1 MSGNSKTWCM
11 HAFPEEGVRGSR
23 QVFHS
28 IRRPAAAFK
37 GEFSTFGTKDIRT
50 GNASGGVGGRRGK
63 GRGQKRP
70 NDGWSRKESRKVGRW
85 KRRKRITKWTTRSPP
100 SVPGGRTARKVMVS
114 GVRAVSDAARVWQRA
129 RTYRALPS

>member
-50 GNASGGVGGRRGK
+50 GNASGGVGGEAGE
-63 GRGQKRP
+63 G
-70 NDGWSRKESRKVGRW
+70 
-85 KRRKRITKWTTRSPP
+85 TRAKAS
-100 SVPGGRTARKVMVS
+100 
-114 GVRAVSDAARVWQRA
+114 
-129 RTYRALPS
+129 

>member
-1 MSGNSKTWCM
+1 MV
-11 HAFPEEGVRGSR
+11 HAFQKVSEAV
-23 QVFHS
+23 VKFS
-28 IRRPAAAFK
+28 IRFEARPLKANFPSWDERYKNGRA
-37 GEFSTFGTKDIRT
+37 GGMRT
-50 GNASGGVGGRRGK
+50 ACWRRRRGK

-70 NDGWSRKESRKVGRW
+70 NDGWSRAHEGGRLVEWW

-100 SVPGGRTARKVMVS
+100 SVPGGRRTASKVMVS